1 VFKHGDF
8 AVALP
13 EFNIVAV
20 NKLFRLFRRLGV
32 VGAFNHDRIH
42 EMTFRLL
49 AKSPGAG
56 PG

>member
-1 VFKHGDF
+1 VFKQSDF

-42 EMTFRLL
+42 EMTFRL